1 MDCWTTEAPHLHV
14 VAVVELDEP
23 HDEDVPNEEEE
34 AEGRG
39 HDRLPRPAAE
49 VANQKSH
56 LKRSYR
62 CKNSTFEQQLCF
74 DFQAAAKKIS
84 GQQLFVKPMSEA
96 VSLNQM

>member
-1 MDCWTTEAPHLHV
+1 MNCWTTEAPHLHV

-84 GQQLFVKPMSEA
+84 NVANNYLS
-96 VSLNQM
+96 NQ